1 MKDQEDFRKR
11 KRLRPSKGRLS
22 KAALD
27 RLVEE
32 AIVDCYNE
40 SEQAT
45 GLYTMI
51 EEHLKVPFETEVL
64 GVPVKVTAGRPLIS
78 LKVTTAPHK
87 CGRLLGTATRAC
99 HAAIRTLAGLF
110 TLRTRSEPI
119 RCRREYTAFRCRLK
133 SGSPLRLK
141 FMEKRSEHRTLRGF

>member
-11 KRLRPSKGRLS
+11 KRLGPSKGRLS

-45 GLYTMI
+45 GLADI
-51 EEHLKVPFETEVL
+51 PES
-64 GVPVKVTAGRPLIS
+64 RPHSKIS
-78 LKVTTAPHK
+78 EAKGWEAP
-87 CGRLLGTATRAC
+87 
-99 HAAIRTLAGLF
+99 
-110 TLRTRSEPI
+110 
-119 RCRREYTAFRCRLK
+119 AFPRQN
-133 SGSPLRLK
+133 
-141 FMEKRSEHRTLRGF
+141 